1 MPGLPAACACLR
13 QPEHLTIPALTSL
26 SLERPTVPA
35 LVSPSPGAPS
45 KVPVP
50 ISSWGARADG
60 VTPDLVHSGCL
71 ERKPFGN
78 PLLLQFPFPP
88 APNPTCIRARSSCL
102 EIPLLVLSLLVLP
115 PPHPQ
120 R

>member
-60 VTPDLVHSGCL
+60 QRMSGKETL
-71 ERKPFGN
+71 WQPS
-78 PLLLQFPFPP
+78 P
-88 APNPTCIRARSSCL
+88 SS
-102 EIPLLVLSLLVLP
+102 IPIPSRTQPHLHQGQIQLP
-115 PPHPQ
+115 
-120 R
+120 